1 MPRGDISPNIED
13 FPSDDEKQKAEVK
26 GSNPYPSDENNK
38 KHDEDPQSSQHGDVD
53 EEDVDDEF
61 SGEQGRKNKVEGAPS
76 TRYIFQALRDR
87 DVPDLTQDDAGI
99 EAYHLILV
107 KDMLHMT
114 GDFFNIC
121 SQ

>member
-13 FPSDDEKQKAEVK
+13 FPSDDEKEKALEVK

-38 KHDEDPQSSQHGDVD
+38 KHDEDPQSSQHDVD
-53 EEDVDDEF
+53 EEDMDDEF
-61 SGEQGRKNKVEGAPS
+61 SGEQQGKKKVEGAPS